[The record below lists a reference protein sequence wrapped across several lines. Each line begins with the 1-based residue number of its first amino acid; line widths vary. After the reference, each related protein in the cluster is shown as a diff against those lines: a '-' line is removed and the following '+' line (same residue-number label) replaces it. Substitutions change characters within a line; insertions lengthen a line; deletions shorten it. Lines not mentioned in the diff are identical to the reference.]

1 MHCCVVVRL
10 HSLCSLHYEY
20 VLDLG
25 LASAR
30 SCCSVLRVHTST
42 RPLELV
48 HDRCAEADVAA
59 GAANQHLKRPLHANP
74 TATTTT
80 ITTTATE
87 TAAVAFAGARGVS
100 GAAGDGVGGIL
111 AVGGG
116 GRLADA
122 PDGEVALRQADRDS
136 CRCALR

>member
-1 MHCCVVVRL
+1 M
-10 HSLCSLHYEY
+10 
-20 VLDLG
+20 
-25 LASAR
+25 
-30 SCCSVLRVHTST
+30 
-42 RPLELV
+42 

-59 GAANQHLKRPLHANP
+59 GAANQHLKRPFHANP
-74 TATTTT
+74 TATTITTT
-80 ITTTATE
+80 ITATE

-111 AVGGG
+111 VVVV

-122 PDGEVALRQADRDS
+122 PDGEVALRQADRDG